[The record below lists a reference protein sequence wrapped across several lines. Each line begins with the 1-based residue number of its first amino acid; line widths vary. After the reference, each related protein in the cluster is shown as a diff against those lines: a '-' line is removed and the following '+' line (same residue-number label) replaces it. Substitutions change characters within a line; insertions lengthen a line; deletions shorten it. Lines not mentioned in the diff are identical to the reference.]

1 MLVGAVIAAL
11 VIFSLFLQL
20 LAASPKS
27 DVEVAALANGKPDI
41 AK

>member
-20 LAASPKS
+20 LAASPKA
-27 DVEVAALANGKPDI
+27 DVEVTALASGEHDI

>member
-20 LAASPKS
+20 LAAPPKS
-27 DVEVAALANGKPDI
+27 DVEASALANGNQDP

>member
-27 DVEVAALANGKPDI
+27 DVEVSALANGNQDVVK
-41 AK
+41 